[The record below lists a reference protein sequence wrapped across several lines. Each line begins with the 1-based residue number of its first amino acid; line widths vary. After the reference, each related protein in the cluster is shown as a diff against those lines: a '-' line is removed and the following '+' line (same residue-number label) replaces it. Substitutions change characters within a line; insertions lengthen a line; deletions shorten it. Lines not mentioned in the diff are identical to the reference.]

1 MPAQNRGLLDCQHC
15 HRPKGSLA
23 HTPHSSQRADS
34 PRVYFATMALLY
46 HRPCLMIAESGAPAP
61 PGRYGRGTP
70 RPSPPPALQP

>member
-1 MPAQNRGLLDCQHC
+1 MPAQTRGLLDCQHC

-46 HRPCLMIAESGAPAP
+46 HRPCHMIAESGAPA
-61 PGRYGRGTP
+61 RARAT
-70 RPSPPPALQP
+70 RPSWL